1 MKHATLF
8 HLSKWPRELALR
20 HADQQYQGANID
32 LKIQEHLTTT
42 SQEQSVILFEDF
54 IMATDIGLFIPAS
67 TILSKYLIKLCR
79 IYAPD
84 ILVDLSLFLPA
95 RTRSSVMEWSQNS
108 YYMSM
113 TDISK

>member
-1 MKHATLF
+1 M
-8 HLSKWPRELALR
+8 WPRELALR

-32 LKIQEHLTTT
+32 LCIQEYLTAT
-42 SQEQSVILFEDF
+42 SQEQSVMLFEDF
-54 IMATDIGLFIPAS
+54 IIATDMGLFILAS
-67 TILSKYLIKLCR
+67 SLLSKYLIKLCR

-95 RTRSSVMEWSQNS
+95 NTRSSVKEWSQNS
-108 YYMSM
+108 YYMAM